1 MFPYSVQYT
10 QYTYVC
16 ILWYATTKVGKT
28 WEFLEIK
35 FALRLF
41 SSCKYIQLMPS
52 GETTVEKLLDQD
64 LKKYEKKFRN
74 AINFSYGV
82 TIDN

>member
-1 MFPYSVQYT
+1 M
-10 QYTYVC
+10 YV
-16 ILWYATTKVGKT
+16 LWYATTKVGKT

-52 GETTVEKLLDQD
+52 ETTVEKLLDQD
-64 LKKYEKKFRN
+64 LKKYEKIFRN
-74 AINFSYGV
+74 PIHFSYGV